1 MATRIAASILVWTLY
16 ISLSACNFGNTKNEP
31 VWSDLPE
38 VIRLEKLKQTDFAIT
53 LENPISEHKNII
65 YASAFLFAWDKIKE
79 ELKSPIIV
87 DSSNSA
93 EFILLNKSSSHLS
106 ALNENEYS
114 ATAEVV
120 DGAIVAK
127 AFFNK
132 TLPFATKLHA
142 LDEPIVFSGVKV
154 SSFGMMDYDES
165 VASLIQVLYYK
176 DDDHFILKLMPK
188 DQHHEI
194 ILAKG
199 LSNYRTL
206 KDGIEQAN
214 DYILKGEN
222 ERIDRRHLWKYQIK
236 PTDILAIPVIQFNI
250 ENSYQNIE
258 GQKLSTINDPGL
270 WVETAYQRTGF
281 VLNETGA
288 VIESNAVTAVV
299 DSASAEIIVASPK
312 KLIFDK
318 QFLII
323 VKRTEQTNPYFAMK
337 VVTAELLVKKIAESA
352 C

>member
-1 MATRIAASILVWTLY
+1 
-16 ISLSACNFGNTKNEP
+16 
-31 VWSDLPE
+31 
-38 VIRLEKLKQTDFAIT
+38 
-53 LENPISEHKNII
+53 
-65 YASAFLFAWDKIKE
+65 
-79 ELKSPIIV
+79 
-87 DSSNSA
+87 
-93 EFILLNKSSSHLS
+93 
-106 ALNENEYS
+106 
-114 ATAEVV
+114 
-120 DGAIVAK
+120 
-127 AFFNK
+127 
-132 TLPFATKLHA
+132 
-142 LDEPIVFSGVKV
+142 
-154 SSFGMMDYDES
+154 
-165 VASLIQVLYYK
+165 
-176 DDDHFILKLMPK
+176 
-188 DQHHEI
+188 
-194 ILAKG
+194 
-199 LSNYRTL
+199 
-206 KDGIEQAN
+206 
-214 DYILKGEN
+214 
-222 ERIDRRHLWKYQIK
+222 
-236 PTDILAIPVIQFNI
+236 VIQFNI